1 MRLPPEPIL
10 LAARRWLEILPTSGG
25 IPRAQA
31 LLATHRQYSDLSP
44 SQYATALG
52 WLRDMELLEQVG
64 SPIPLANLVL
74 GAIFE
79 TAAPPWV
86 QDADELVQSPDEL
99 PSDIVS
105 AGEVL
110 GLDADG
116 IYDQLVTS
124 WGKVDTAVRERV
136 GFAGEAALVALLKE
150 SADGHVDHVS
160 TWSDGFGYD
169 IAFAQGAASA
179 HLEVKSTTR
188 TGRFT
193 AYLSRHEYRVMI
205 RDHRWVLVVVRL
217 TADLEIAAVGSVP
230 RDWIA
235 AAVPRDAGSCGSWS
249 SCKLEVP
256 GEIIEDRVTQLGVDV
271 ASRLPP
277 WRSMQP
283 QVTARR
289 A

>member
-1 MRLPPEPIL
+1 VRLPPEPIL
-10 LAARRWLEILPTSGG
+10 LAARRWLEILPSSGG

-31 LLATHRQYSDLSP
+31 LLATHKQYSDLSP
-44 SQYATALG
+44 TQYATALG
-52 WLRDMELLEQVG
+52 WLRDMELLEKIG

-79 TAAPPWV
+79 NAAPPWV
-86 QDADELVQSPDEL
+86 QDADQLVQSPDEL
-99 PSDIVS
+99 PSDVVS

-116 IYDQLVTS
+116 IYAQLVAS
-124 WGKVDTAVRERV
+124 WGKVDATVRDRV
-136 GFAGEAALVALLKE
+136 GFAGEAALVSILNE
-150 SADGHVDHVS
+150 RADCRVDHVS

-193 AYLSRHEYRVMI
+193 AYLSRHEYRVML
-205 RDHRWVLVVVRL
+205 RDPHWVLVVVRL
-217 TADLEIAAVGSVP
+217 TADLDLAAVGSVP
-230 RDWIA
+230 RGWIA
-235 AAVPRDAGSCGSWS
+235 AAVPRDAGSFGSWA

-256 GEIIEDRVTQLGVDV
+256 GEIIEDRVMQLGADV

-277 WRSMQP
+277 WRNVEPRQS
-283 QVTARR
+283 AR
-289 A
+289 

>member
-44 SQYATALG
+44 TQYATALG
-52 WLRDMELLEQVG
+52 WLRDMELLEKIG

-79 TAAPPWV
+79 NAAPPWV

-99 PSDIVS
+99 PSDVVS

-116 IYDQLVTS
+116 IYEQLVTS
-124 WGKVDTAVRERV
+124 WGKVDAAARERV
-136 GFAGEAALVALLKE
+136 GFAGEAALVSLLKE
-150 SADGHVDHVS
+150 SADSRVDHVS

-169 IAFAQGAASA
+169 IAFSQGAASA

-193 AYLSRHEYRVMI
+193 AYLSRHEYSVML
-205 RDHRWVLVVVRL
+205 RDQRWMLVVVRL
-217 TADLEIAAVGSVP
+217 TADLEIAAVGSLP

-235 AAVPRDAGSCGSWS
+235 AAVPRDAEFFGSWA

-277 WRSMQP
+277 WRPLQ
-283 QVTARR
+283 RHK
-289 A
+289 

>member
-10 LAARRWLEILPTSGG
+10 LAARRWLELLPSSGG

-31 LLATHRQYSDLSP
+31 LLTTHSQYSDLSP
-44 SQYATALG
+44 TQYATALS
-52 WLRDMELLEQVG
+52 WLRDLDLLGKIG

-79 TAAPPWV
+79 NAAPPWV

-99 PSDIVS
+99 PTDIVS
-105 AGEVL
+105 VGEVL
-110 GLDADG
+110 GLDANG
-116 IYDQLVTS
+116 VYEQLVTS

-136 GFAGEAALVALLKE
+136 GAAGEEALVSILRE
-150 SADGHVDHVS
+150 SAAGRVDHVS

-169 IAFAQGAASA
+169 IAFARGAASA

-193 AYLSRHEYRVMI
+193 AYLSRHEYTVML
-205 RDHRWVLVVVRL
+205 RDHRWVLVALRL
-217 TADLEIAAVGSVP
+217 TADLEIAGVGSVP

-235 AAVPRDAGSCGSWS
+235 VNVPRDAGTSGSWA

-256 GEIIEDRVTQLGVDV
+256 EEIIEDNVSQLGAKV

-277 WRSMQP
+277 WRTLQP
-283 QVTARR
+283 HK
-289 A
+289 

>member
-10 LAARRWLEILPTSGG
+10 LAARRWLELLPSSGG
-25 IPRAQA
+25 IARAQA
-31 LLATHRQYSDLSP
+31 LLTTHRQYSDVSP
-44 SQYATALG
+44 TQYATALS
-52 WLRDMELLEQVG
+52 WLRDLELLGKVG

-79 TAAPPWV
+79 NAAPPWI

-99 PSDIVS
+99 PMDIIS
-105 AGEVL
+105 AGKVL
-110 GLDADG
+110 GLDANG
-116 IYDQLVTS
+116 VYEQVITS

-136 GFAGEAALVALLKE
+136 GVAGEAALVSILRE
-150 SADGHVDHVS
+150 SSAGRVDHVS

-169 IAFAQGAASA
+169 IAFAWGAASA

-193 AYLSRHEYRVMI
+193 AYLSRHEYRVML
-205 RDHRWVLVVVRL
+205 RDHRWVLVTVRL
-217 TADLEIAAVGSVP
+217 TADLEIAGVGSVP

-235 AAVPRDAGSCGSWS
+235 ANVPRDAGPSGSWA

-256 GEIIEDRVTQLGVDV
+256 GDIIEDQVAQLGADM
-271 ASRLPP
+271 ASRLPS
-277 WRSMQP
+277 WRTVQP
-283 QVTARR
+283 YE
-289 A
+289 